1 MTSPVPSS
9 PNISITTV
17 LKDFHQTEGG
27 KYMKAQGKIEDFYSM
42 GDKIG
47 KGAFST
53 VYEAL
58 EKSSGEKYAV
68 KVINRKFIKQKLLDR
83 EIEIMTKI
91 RHDNILFCKAVFE
104 TDQQIFLV
112 LELVKGGELYD
123 RIVEDGEFNEDEAKE
138 IVFQILSAVEYLH
151 KNQIAHRDLK
161 PENIL
166 CSTRSNGTGF
176 RQESIKVADFGLSKM
191 FDRELLLS
199 QCGSPTYV
207 APEVLL
213 AIPYDQS
220 VDMWAIGVITYVMLT
235 GCFPF
240 FEEGNNYKALYQKII
255 NIDFTFPDD
264 PPMSNEVKDFISKL
278 LVRDPAKRAT
288 IEQCK
293 EHVWLKS
300 TVERKRKEQET
311 KSNNNNNQ

>member
-1 MTSPVPSS
+1 MAKNGDSSSTEFKSPLNPVE
-9 PNISITTV
+9 NA
-17 LKDFHQTEGG
+17 EGWT
-27 KYMKAQGKIEDFYSM
+27 KSQGNVEDYYKIGE
-42 GDKIG
+42 KIG
-47 KGAFST
+47 KGAFSV
-53 VYEAL
+53 VYEAV
-58 EKSSGEKYAV
+58 EKSTGIKYAA
-68 KVINRKFIKQKLLDR
+68 KVINRNFIKQKLLDR

-91 RHDNILFCKAVFE
+91 RHPNILFCKAVFE
-104 TDQQIFLV
+104 SSKQIYLI

-123 RIVEDGEFNEDEAKE
+123 KIVDEGEYTEDEARE
-138 IVFQILSAVEYLH
+138 VIYQILSAVEYLH
-151 KNQIAHRDLK
+151 MNQIAHRDLK

-166 CSTRSNGTGF
+166 CATIEKGSSPGF
-176 RQESIKVADFGLSKM
+176 RKETIKVADFGLSKM

-220 VDMWAIGVITYVMLT
+220 VDMWAVGVITYVMLT

-264 PPMSNEVKDFISKL
+264 PPMSSEVKDFISSL
-278 LVRDPAKRAT
+278 LVRDPAKRPTAK
-288 IEQCK
+288 QCK
-293 EHVWLKS
+293 KHPWLK
-300 TVERKRKEQET
+300 TVFDKDARD
-311 KSNNNNNQ
+311 SNHH